1 MMERKEALDII
12 IERIDLAERKY
23 SEQVPQYIEAL
34 KLSAELLQADA
45 EGRLVVLPCKVGDTV
60 FEIIEESVHEH
71 YFYIQSYKVQ
81 DVSAKAV
88 KYAGD
93 WTPLDEK
100 NLYFSKEEAE
110 AALEKEGWGRQRA
123 IRLFE
128 EVERIEQGLYDGEKN
143 FFGGIEWEDIFE
155 QVKDECGIELG
166 FTELVKEG

>member
-100 NLYFSKEEAE
+100 KSVFQ
-110 AALEKEGWGRQRA
+110 QRGS
-123 IRLFE
+123 RSGTGK
-128 EVERIEQGLYDGEKN
+128 RRMGQTKSN
-143 FFGGIEWEDIFE
+143 
-155 QVKDECGIELG
+155 QV
-166 FTELVKEG
+166 V